1 MWLQLLLS
9 SDGPWVISYVSSAGI
24 RFSLFSTR
32 IFRLQHLVFV
42 FPRTLRSLNGR
53 WHGGGKG
60 PSCCQES
67 SPRPSSSH
75 GGLNDKSLN
84 LLRYNNR
91 IFRLIH
97 AATEWWCF
105 SSCGHQANI
114 SSYTANPL
122 ALSCCPQ
129 GDHEV
134 NAASL
139 MLPSNTRKLC
149 FYRHF
154 FTCCGEL

>member
-1 MWLQLLLS
+1 MWLQLLLLLLF

-42 FPRTLRSLNGR
+42 FSQTLRFSNGR
-53 WHGGGKG
+53 WHGGG

-75 GGLNDKSLN
+75 GGLNNKSLN

-91 IFRLIH
+91 IFSLIH
-97 AATEWWCF
+97 GATEWWCF

-122 ALSCCPQ
+122 ALSCCLQ
-129 GDHEV
+129 GDCEV
-134 NAASL
+134 NAASM
-139 MLPSNTRKLC
+139 MLPSHTR
-149 FYRHF
+149 
-154 FTCCGEL
+154 